1 MAKFPIEY
9 IMKVSDE
16 ELKKINQC
24 KINNNWSLA
33 ETIRNNLLIGGLME
47 NRDGLLDNLTI
58 LTRSETRIYNHQVK
72 FKYSI
77 EMENRIKYFQ
87 EKTGAYKTS
96 IIRNFLKNAKLI

>member
-16 ELKKINQC
+16 ELEKINQC
-24 KINNNWSLA
+24 KIKNDWSLA
-33 ETIRNNLLIGGLME
+33 ATIRNNLLIGGIME
-47 NRDGLLDNLTI
+47 NDDNLLKNITI
-58 LTRSETRIYNHQVK
+58 LQRSKKIIYNNQVK
-72 FKYSI
+72 FKYST
-77 EMENRIKYFQ
+77 EMEKRIKYFQ